1 MVLGIDDPLVLIVF
15 VICAL
20 FIFALYLMFR
30 RTVLAFREGANR
42 RDR

>member
-1 MVLGIDDPLVLIVF
+1 MVFGINDPLVLIVF

-30 RTVLAFREGANR
+30 RTVLAFREGADQRNR
-42 RDR
+42 